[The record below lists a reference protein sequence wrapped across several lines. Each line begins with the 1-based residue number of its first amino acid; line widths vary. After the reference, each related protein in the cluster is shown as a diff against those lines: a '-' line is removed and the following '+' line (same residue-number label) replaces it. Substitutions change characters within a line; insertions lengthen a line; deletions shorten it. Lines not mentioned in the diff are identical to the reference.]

1 MKSSFIFMTTLVRI
15 SKFLTNFEDTHYLSN
30 WPMLYFEN
38 SSCNPTGVWSLKRKR
53 LWNVSCST
61 YIQTRHVE
69 SESDVVFNRC
79 KSTSWQARE
88 NGSPKRDDETKMM
101 RWYHRSVGRPS
112 KSQNFR
118 DTRSRTLRP
127 PNMRFPNGLLN
138 GRSDTLAC
146 RRIRQCGRASSV
158 RYFGTVPG
166 GILDAFGRR
175 LRSRNLPTFFHLR
188 ITITTLY
195 LKSTEV

>member
-1 MKSSFIFMTTLVRI
+1 MTTLVRI
-15 SKFLTNFEDTHYLSN
+15 STFLTNFEDTHYLSN
-30 WPMLYFEN
+30 WPKLF
-38 SSCNPTGVWSLKRKR
+38 RKFLTQSYR
-53 LWNVSCST
+53 CMIAKTQTFFWNISCST
-61 YIQTRHVE
+61 YMQTRHVE
-69 SESDVVFNRC
+69 SESGVVFNRC

-88 NGSPKRDDETKMM
+88 NGSPKQDDETKMM
-101 RWYHRSVGRPS
+101 RWYHRSVGQPS
-112 KSQNFR
+112 KSQNLR
-118 DTRSRTLRP
+118 DTRSSALRP
-127 PNMRFPNGLLN
+127 PNMRFPNGSLY